1 MSSEARG
8 LSPQPD
14 PSLRS
19 AQEGEGGRESALL
32 LPAGPAGAT
41 GVRRIS
47 SEQLLIN
54 GAVELQ
60 IDHRG
65 VLYRL
70 KQTSLGKLILT
81 K

>member
-1 MSSEARG
+1 MTAPRG
-8 LSPQPD
+8 PHPNPLP
-14 PSLRS
+14 
-19 AQEGEGGRESALL
+19 EGEGTKLL
-32 LPAGPAGAT
+32 LPLGEGR
-41 GVRRIS
+41 GEGRRGTRCIS
-47 SEQLLIN
+47 SDQLFTG

-70 KQTSLGKLILT
+70 KQTALGKLILT

>member
-1 MSSEARG
+1 MSGSEARG
-8 LSPQPD
+8 PSPQPS
-14 PSLRS
+14 PQR
-19 AQEGEGGRESALL
+19 GEGAT
-32 LPAGPAGAT
+32 LPLPSGVR
-41 GVRRIS
+41 GVRRMTS
-47 SEQLLIN
+47 NELFTN

>member
-1 MSSEARG
+1 MSS
-8 LSPQPD
+8 
-14 PSLRS
+14 
-19 AQEGEGGRESALL
+19 
-32 LPAGPAGAT
+32 LPPAAPKPTAGKAAAPRTASTPAVPRVSSDQLFT
-41 GVRRIS
+41 G
-47 SEQLLIN
+47 

-70 KQTSLGKLILT
+70 KQTALGKLILT